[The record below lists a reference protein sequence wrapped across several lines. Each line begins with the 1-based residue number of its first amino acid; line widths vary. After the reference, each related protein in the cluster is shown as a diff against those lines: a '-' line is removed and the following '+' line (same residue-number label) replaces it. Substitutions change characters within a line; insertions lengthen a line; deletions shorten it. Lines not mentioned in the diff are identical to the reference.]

1 MSLSPIKTTVGGTAP
16 VFAKVFELF
25 TGGFSITTTGFNTGV
40 TLPAGSLLKVS
51 ESART
56 ATLVKTAKLTTNTEA
71 ANDVAK
77 TFYVSE
83 GHHFAVGDHI
93 GWDGQPHQEIT
104 AIESNSTG
112 IKVTAT
118 GATAAAVATGVVI
131 FESGTGVGTAT
142 VKTVANALSAYDT
155 TIESGGFVAALRRGT
170 AYKNRVQP
178 HVAGHLAD
186 INASIQFS
194 ESY

>member
-1 MSLSPIKTTVGGTAP
+1 MSLSPRESTVSAVAP

-56 ATLVKTAKLTTNTEA
+56 ATPIKTAKTTQTSGSQ
-71 ANDVAK
+71 K
-77 TFYVSE
+77 IHYVE
-83 GHHFAVGDHI
+83 TGHHFAVGDYI
-93 GWDGQPHQEIT
+93 GQTNGPAQTILTIASTIASGDKIT
-104 AIESNSTG
+104 ASGAATG
-112 IKVTAT
+112 GTAAT
-118 GATAAAVATGVVI
+118 GAVLFQASTGAGTAA
-131 FESGTGVGTAT
+131 
-142 VKTVANALSAYDT
+142 VKTVANALSAFDT
-155 TIESGGFVAALRRGT
+155 TVESGGFVAALRRGT